1 MLRNMERQ
9 EPQGEEQRVA
19 APHYG
24 HHPHGHALGQY
35 QPPPP
40 YHDRLAAQQIAS
52 NNIRR
57 EALRLDAMLALSRH
71 STPAGTPAPGPAS
84 DLYSARLATAT
95 ASALASR
102 IPVSVPPASVTSM
115 YPGPT
120 SSTPQPPASQEPSL
134 SRLAPSVY
142 SHPNVQDPILKS
154 PKSFYQDPQ
163 VIVPNRGFNISSSGA
178 YFDTS
183 AISRS
188 QPSSQTDL
196 QSQNDLIAKLTREM
210 KMNGGLSGSSDVESS
225 GSTSTLNN
233 PSATAEKIA
242 ALALQAK
249 LTTDLH
255 NVSNGGNIS
264 GLSGLN
270 NTSQSLETSKIYESQ
285 TKDPPPY
292 ESPKK
297 DDSKMMK
304 QPPEMRKPSLGK
316 PDNLPLLTSL
326 TTQSNLQPGQI
337 GSVVTSMTS
346 NGQEMT
352 QGAVASLGSP
362 DAPHYTQEMME
373 IIIGENRELK
383 HNLDLSRRKI
393 MKLDNL
399 EKEVMKIHEAYS
411 DLKEHMEKRELLE
424 KSARSKLQA
433 EVLNLTEV
441 NKELKERHESIIAQV
456 SNDPNDLRESLTHK
470 LPQHYANVGSW
481 MITTFH

>member
-1 MLRNMERQ
+1 M
-9 EPQGEEQRVA
+9 
-19 APHYG
+19 
-24 HHPHGHALGQY
+24 
-35 QPPPP
+35 
-40 YHDRLAAQQIAS
+40 LAA
-52 NNIRR
+52 
-57 EALRLDAMLALSRH
+57 SRH
-71 STPAGTPAPGPAS
+71 STPTGSPGPAS
-84 DLYSARLATAT
+84 DLYSASR
-95 ASALASR
+95 LASR
-102 IPVSVPPASVTSM
+102 IPVSAAAPASAASSM
-115 YPGPT
+115 L
-120 SSTPQPPASQEPSL
+120 SSTPQPPPASQSDHRFLTPVQEPSL

-142 SHPNVQDPILKS
+142 SHPSVQDPILKS

-196 QSQNDLIAKLTREM
+196 SSQNDLIAKLTREM

-233 PSATAEKIA
+233 PNATAEKIA

-249 LTTDLH
+249 LTTDNRFGTPVQKLTTDLH
-255 NVSNGGNIS
+255 NLSNGSNVSS

-270 NTSQSLETSKIYESQ
+270 QTSQSLTDTSTIRESQ

-292 ESPKK
+292 ESPQK
-297 DDSKMMK
+297 DEGKSGR
-304 QPPEMRKPSLGK
+304 QQEVRKPSLGK
-316 PDNLPLLTSL
+316 PDNLPLLSSL
-326 TTQSNLQPGQI
+326 TSTQPDLQPGQTS
-337 GSVVTSMTS
+337 SVVTSVTS
-346 NGQEMT
+346 NGQAMS
-352 QGAVASLGSP
+352 QMGGPVASLGSP
-362 DAPHYTQEMME
+362 DAPHYTQEMVE

-383 HNLDLSRRKI
+383 HHLDLSRRRI

-399 EKEVMKIHEAYS
+399 EKEMMKIHEAYS

-441 NKELKERHESIIAQV
+441 NKDLKERHESIIAQV
-456 SNDPNDLRESLTHK
+456 SQLSLS
-470 LPQHYANVGSW
+470 L
-481 MITTFH
+481 